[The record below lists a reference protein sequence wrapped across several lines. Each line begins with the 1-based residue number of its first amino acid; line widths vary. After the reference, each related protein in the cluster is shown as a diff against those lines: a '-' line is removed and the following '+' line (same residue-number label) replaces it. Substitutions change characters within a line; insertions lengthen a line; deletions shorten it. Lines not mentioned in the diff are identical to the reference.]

1 MSTVRILDAI
11 VFAWN
16 LMKRNTD
23 LVISILV
30 FEMMIFYSGYYL
42 ARRLLPLDS
51 FVEFNLS
58 RSVIFGIALIVL
70 LAIEFYV
77 HLMKY
82 QLLKLSY
89 KSMDTYSFAE
99 IRRVSWTD
107 YKRFASC
114 IALLIIAIVLLG
126 LVVLAFSGGLT
137 MNFLL
142 VFTLLLIP
150 GIIICY
156 MYILAPYIA
165 VEHPKGKYRDVFA
178 YSKKLTTGVI
188 PSLFLFFAIFGIFRT
203 GLEALPLVGGFA
215 PRIFELSFMSYTFL
229 FVFYDLIQ
237 QDKN

>member
-30 FEMMIFYSGYYL
+30 FEMIVFYGGYYMIN
-42 ARRLLPLDS
+42 RLIPLDS
-51 FVEFNLS
+51 SAEIIVSHLVFL
-58 RSVIFGIALIVL
+58 GIALIVL
-70 LAIEFYV
+70 IAIEVYV

-82 QLLKLSY
+82 QLVKLSY

-99 IRRVSWTD
+99 IRRVSWTN

-114 IALLIIAIVLLG
+114 IVLLIIAIVLLG

-150 GIIICY
+150 GIIISY

-165 VEHPKGKYRDVFA
+165 VEHPTGKYKDVFA

-188 PSLFLFFAIFGIFRT
+188 PSLFLFFAVFGIFRA
-203 GLEALPLVGGFA
+203 GLEALPMVGGVSVS
-215 PRIFELSFMSYTFL
+215 IFHLSFGAYTFL
-229 FVFYDLIQ
+229 FVFFDLIQ
-237 QDKN
+237 QDKY

>member
-30 FEMMIFYSGYYL
+30 FEMMIFYGGYYMIK
-42 ARRLLPLDS
+42 RVFPLDS
-51 FVEFNLS
+51 SDEIVVSHLVFL
-58 RSVIFGIALIVL
+58 GIALIVL

-82 QLLKLSY
+82 ILVKLSY

-99 IRRVSWTD
+99 IIRVSWTD

-142 VFTLLLIP
+142 TFTLLLIP
-150 GIIICY
+150 GLIVSY

-165 VEHPKGKYRDVFA
+165 VEHPTGRIKDVFA

-188 PSLFLFFAIFGIFRT
+188 PSLILFFAIFGIFRA
-203 GLEALPLVGGFA
+203 GLEALPMVGGFA

-229 FVFYDLIQ
+229 FVFFDLIQ